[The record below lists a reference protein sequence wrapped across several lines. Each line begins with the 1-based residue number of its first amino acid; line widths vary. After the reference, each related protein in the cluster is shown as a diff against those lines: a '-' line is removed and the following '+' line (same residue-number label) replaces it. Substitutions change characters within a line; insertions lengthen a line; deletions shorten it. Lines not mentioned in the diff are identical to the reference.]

1 MINSSVIVRSPHH
14 FIIFFLFYRRKN
26 LVHFL
31 SLKRYLIEPGF
42 MPLNIVW
49 RCLLKINEVLVS
61 EMILQG
67 SFFLA
72 GLAVG

>member
-1 MINSSVIVRSPHH
+1 
-14 FIIFFLFYRRKN
+14 
-26 LVHFL
+26 
-31 SLKRYLIEPGF
+31 

-67 SFFLA
+67 SFFLV
-72 GLAVG
+72 GLAAG